1 MSLGKPQIVLEL
13 RIHSE
18 LHKMLGPEKYKD
30 LMIEQIADWGLID
43 LYREIMSIPF
53 EELPLHIGDSEK
65 RPVRGALVAW
75 RLEHE

>member
-1 MSLGKPQIVLEL
+1 MTDKPIIVLEL
-13 RIHSE
+13 YIHKRMHE
-18 LHKMLGPEKYKD
+18 MLGPEKYKD

-43 LYREIMSIPF
+43 LYRKIMSIPF

-75 RLEHE
+75 RLENE